1 MRLRKEVDS
10 RLGRQSKIEIILYD
24 ERAKYGLTRVIK
36 ESTDPVAATIA
47 LNEMLDL
54 MEIQRRQ
61 RRQSPLG
68 GDIELVGG
76 TTNSTFTARSH

>member
-1 MRLRKEVDS
+1 MLTRQGFDS
-10 RLGRQSKIEIILYD
+10 CLGRQRKIEIILYD
-24 ERAKYGLTRVIK
+24 ERAKYGLTRIVK

-61 RRQSPLG
+61 RSPSLAG
-68 GDIELVGG
+68 GGIELVGG
-76 TTNSTFTARSH
+76 TSNSTFSARSH